1 MPVPTNTINK
11 VTFGG
16 DVLIDLTSD
25 TVTAAHLETGYTAH
39 DRTGTQIVGSLSPG
53 GSPTLQNKTVT
64 PSESSQEIEADSG
77 YDGLDTVTVN
87 AIPSAYVNALTNA
100 AIADTD
106 SENVLE
112 DVLFVHAQGQ
122 MGYGLMT
129 NNGAVSETIDPGDTY
144 TIPKGYHNGSGT
156 VTASAAPTKTL
167 AYVNFNSQLGSSTQ
181 TSTSNVL
188 DVGAAGNEVR
198 YGGSLFNR
206 GSSYTATLTLQ
217 GSQNNSNWTDITSV
231 TRSSGGQTSFNG
243 TNSTY
248 RYYRLRLGNSK
259 SNNIACG
266 MMMVC
271 IK

>member
-16 DVLIDLTSD
+16 DVLIDLTGD

-39 DRTGTQIVGSLSPG
+39 DRTGAQIIGSLSPG
-53 GSPTLQNKTVT
+53 GSPTLQSKTVT

-77 YDGLDTVTVN
+77 YDGLDKVTVN

-106 SENVLE
+106 AQWVLDNVM
-112 DVLFVHAQGQ
+112 FVHAQGQ
-122 MGYGLMT
+122 MGYGIMD
-129 NNGAVSETIDPGDTY
+129 NNGAVSATIDPGNTY
-144 TIPKGYHNGSGT
+144 TIPQGYHNGNGT
-156 VTASAAPTKTL
+156 VTANAAGTL
-167 AYVNFNSQLGSSTQ
+167 TYVNFNAQLGSSAQ

-188 DVGAAGNEVR
+188 DVGEAGNAMR

-217 GSQNNSNWTDITSV
+217 GSQNNSTWTDITSA
-231 TRSSGGQTSFNG
+231 TRSSGGQTAFNG